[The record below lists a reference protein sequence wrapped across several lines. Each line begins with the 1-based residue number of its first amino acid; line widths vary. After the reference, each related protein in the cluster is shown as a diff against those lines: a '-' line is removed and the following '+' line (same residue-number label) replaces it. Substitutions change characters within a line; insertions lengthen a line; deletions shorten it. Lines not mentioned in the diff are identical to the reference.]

1 MNQYE
6 QVLAE
11 LMSRGMD
18 RTQAEQVLRQQ
29 VHRRGGLGGQDFLKQ
44 FTEKSTEQNQRFLIP
59 DNLRERLSEGK
70 EYLKGKG
77 KQVADSAR
85 RATEQATKAAQNL
98 NPQGRAA
105 TLVGRAAPLAY
116 GAGSLLQG
124 DYARAGGEIVGGIT
138 GQAIAQ
144 RAVAGLP
151 IPPWAKVALAI
162 GGSALGTGIGG
173 TATSNIF
180 GGILGGGAP
189 GTPQTQTAK
198 SVELPFGL
206 GTVAFNE
213 QARQDKRRAQLF
225 EQQLQETERMK
236 KLDLELQKELLQAT
250 NQATMQ
256 FNYQMSPL
264 IERSKDLDRNRTAQ
278 LMNQQYG
285 IDAGLTL
292 LQNQGSLARQGMA
305 ASAQI
310 LSSMATSNPYA
321 AALR

>member
-29 VHRRGGLGGQDFLKQ
+29 VHRGLGNQDFLKN
-44 FTEKSTEQNQRFLIP
+44 FTERSTEQNKSFLIP
-59 DNLRERLSEGK
+59 DDLRKTVTKGK
-70 EYLKGKG
+70 EYLKEKT
-77 KQVADSAR
+77 KQVADSAKK
-85 RATEQATKAAQNL
+85 ATTQAATAAQNV

-105 TLVGRAAPLAY
+105 TLAGRAAPLMF
-116 GAGSLLQG
+116 GLGSAVQG
-124 DYARAGGEIVGGIT
+124 DFVRAGGEVVGGLS
-138 GQAIAQ
+138 GQALTQ

-151 IPPWAKVALAI
+151 IPGWAKVALAV
-162 GGSALGTGIGG
+162 GGSALGTGVGG
-173 TATSNIF
+173 TAASNIF
-180 GGILGGGAP
+180 GGGGGGNP
-189 GTPQTQTAK
+189 NIPQTQTAK

-206 GTVAFNE
+206 GTYAFNE
-213 QARQDKRRAQLF
+213 AARQDKRR
-225 EQQLQETERMK
+225 EQQFQQQLSETERMK
-236 KLDLELQKELLQAT
+236 RLDVELQKQLLQQA

>member
-6 QVLAE
+6 QLLAE

-44 FTEKSTEQNQRFLIP
+44 FTERSTEQNKSFLTP
-59 DNLRERLSEGK
+59 DNLRKTLSEGK

-77 KQVADSAR
+77 KQVADSAKK
-85 RATEQATKAAQNL
+85 ATEQATKAAQNM
-98 NPQGRAA
+98 NPQTRAA
-105 TLVGRAAPLAY
+105 AATAGRLAVPLAY
-116 GAGSLLQG
+116 GAGSALRG
-124 DYARAGGEIVGGIT
+124 DYARAGGEVVGGVSGDLLT
-138 GQAIAQ
+138 RGAIRTFGSA
-144 RAVAGLP
+144 LP
-151 IPPWAKVALAI
+151 GWAKIGLQVA
-162 GGSALGTGIGG
+162 GSALGTGIGG
-173 TATSNIF
+173 TAASNIF
-180 GGILGGGAP
+180 GSP
-189 GTPQTQTAK
+189 STPKTQTAK

-206 GTVAFNE
+206 GTYAFNE
-213 QARQDKRRAQLF
+213 KARQDKRRAQLF
-225 EQQLQETERMK
+225 EQQKRETEEMK
-236 KLDLELQKELLQAT
+236 RLDLELQKELLQAT

-256 FNYQMSPL
+256 FNYGMDRLVQ
-264 IERSKDLDRNRTAQ
+264 RNKDLDRNRTAQ